1 MTAVRTWLRTVRR
14 TYWGR
19 LALCLVVTGLLAI
32 ASWLG
37 SGLRVD
43 HTEVT
48 NLVTEVIT
56 LGVIGL
62 VLAAKTVDDYHLAY
76 LLCAGTCAALS
87 FVVFRVREFPW
98 WVSWG
103 VSGLMMLVSG
113 VMWVGKSISE
123 RRARV
128 APRGVWVVLPDGREI
143 PVEVRPR
150 YCGAC
155 QRPHWRAYAI
165 SEKILLPEDGGV
177 RLRAEKHARR
187 TVVELAVVTDETNRY
202 WLTTA
207 DDPAIDGDDTSLI
220 PG

>member
-1 MTAVRTWLRTVRR
+1 MTAVRTWLRRVRR

-19 LALCLVVTGLLAI
+19 LALCLMVTGLLAML
-32 ASWLG
+32 SWLC

-43 HTEVT
+43 HTEAM

-62 VLAAKTVDDYHLAY
+62 VFVAKTVNDYSRAY

-87 FVVFRVREFPW
+87 LVVFRVREFPW

-113 VMWVGKSISE
+113 VMWLGKSISE

-128 APRGVWVVLPDGREI
+128 VPKGVWLVLPDGREI
-143 PVEVRPR
+143 PLEVRPR

-155 QRPHWRAYAI
+155 QRPHWRAYAVAQ
-165 SEKILLPEDGGV
+165 KILLPEDGEFS
-177 RLRAEKHARR
+177 LRAEKHARR
-187 TVVELAVVTDETNRY
+187 AVVEVAVVTDETNRY

-207 DDPAIDGDDTSLI
+207 DDGDDTSLI